1 MFFLLYR
8 RADDAVFNKFPK
20 ISDHFPKISEDFPK
34 LFRRPDK
41 RFRTFSEDFRR
52 FLKTAE
58 DCRGRPKKIRCFDH
72 TPTNSPNSTKAKGGN
87 RDIIERY
94 DTHKGEIRKILH
106 SSPGWSGVWNLRVVQ
121 FPVKH
126 SCLYNK
132 YICIQ
137 PDQQQHVLLLCD
149 LHFDQSKIRSD

>member
-1 MFFLLYR
+1 MTPFLT
-8 RADDAVFNKFPK
+8 N
-20 ISDHFPKISEDFPK
+20 
-34 LFRRPDK
+34 
-41 RFRTFSEDFRR
+41 FRR
-52 FLKTAE
+52 FPITFQRFLKIFQNCSEGQTNVSGHFWRFLKIAE
-58 DCRGRPKKIRCFDH
+58 DCRGRLKKIQCFNH
-72 TPTNSPNSTKAKGGN
+72 TQTNSTNSTKAKGGN
-87 RDIIERY
+87 RDIIEQY
-94 DTHKGEIRKILH
+94 DTHKGDIRKILH

-137 PDQQQHVLLLCD
+137 PAQQRHVLLLCD